1 MGLLDSFIGG
11 MAESAKSRWEAEAE
25 ELKAK
30 RLADY
35 QHKNNMEARTLTAD
49 RQDAT
54 AGANRAQ
61 KILDAK
67 RLREHQSTMQTDKHD
82 LGLLEL
88 ARQAELTQ
96 ETEAAKRRYKAVSKG
111 GAMFDS
117 QTGEYVAP
125 DGSPIEQGYWAQHP
139 KEWNSAVQ
147 TKIASDVNAGVGMF
161 ASGDGNARG
170 RMQLLNQTI
179 ASIKQAAPSIDPMN
193 AYNLAV
199 QQMGG
204 AGQRKQDAAA
214 SLKQKEAEA
223 YANKRY
229 EEEASIWSRDTTQF
243 GATEEGIKELWIQ
256 QYLQNGGAAPS
267 AAAPAARPPL
277 ANFNK

>member
-35 QHKNNMEARTLTAD
+35 QHKNNMEARTFTAD

-88 ARQAELTQ
+88 AERAELAQ
-96 ETEAAKRRYKAVSKG
+96 
-111 GAMFDS
+111 
-117 QTGEYVAP
+117 AP

-229 EEEASIWSRDTTQF
+229 EEEASVWSRDTTQF